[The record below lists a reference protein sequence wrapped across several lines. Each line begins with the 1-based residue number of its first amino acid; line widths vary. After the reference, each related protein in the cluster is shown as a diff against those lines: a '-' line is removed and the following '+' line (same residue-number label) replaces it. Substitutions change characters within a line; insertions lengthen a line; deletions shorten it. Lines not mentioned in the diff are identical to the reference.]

1 MAAVHIK
8 TGTSTL
14 ICTANQWTGFYD
26 KDLHHE
32 RVNIEKFNYNHSFTF
47 GKITIFFIWKKDDSL
62 LYTKTAVTRLSAILS
77 SSQSTFYHFIQVTF
91 TDFVSLNPIF

>member
-1 MAAVHIK
+1 MNSCMAAVHIK

-26 KDLHHE
+26 KDPHHE

-47 GKITIFFIWKKDDSL
+47 GKMRPFFSFGKKMIHYYTQKL
-62 LYTKTAVTRLSAILS
+62 L
-77 SSQSTFYHFIQVTF
+77 
-91 TDFVSLNPIF
+91 

>member
-26 KDLHHE
+26 KDLIMTE
-32 RVNIEKFNYNHSFTF
+32 LISKSL
-47 GKITIFFIWKKDDSL
+47 ITIIPLPLGK
-62 LYTKTAVTRLSAILS
+62 
-77 SSQSTFYHFIQVTF
+77 
-91 TDFVSLNPIF
+91 